1 MTLTLTRHV
10 VRLVGGR
17 ILAALAVLVGILQI
31 LDLLD
36 VTTDILDRQLG
47 AGGVAYYALLRMPRL
62 IEQAAPLAVLA
73 GSLFAFTQLARESAV
88 TAMRSTGMSAYR
100 LTAMAA
106 PAAVAVMV
114 LQLVMGSWVAP
125 RTDETLAQWWR
136 ATAPAAEPMN
146 VSPRTFR
153 VGGEIVVAAPVDDS
167 GRQLKDV
174 TIYRRDAYGRL
185 LQRTHADAAIYQDG
199 QWRLISPRFDAIG
212 ADSVRQS
219 SAAEMVWPNRLN
231 PADVRTLFSPEQS
244 VSPGSARRALEGGAS
259 ERPRA
264 FYATQLQRIW
274 AAPFAA
280 LVMLLLA
287 APSALAN
294 FRNGK
299 GATLLV
305 VSLAAGLLFIVVD
318 GIFTALGESGSAPA
332 LLAAWSAPVIFAGLG
347 ATALLYLEG

>member
-1 MTLTLTRHV
+1 MTLTRHV

-36 VTTDILDRQLG
+36 VTTDILDRRLG
-47 AGGVAYYALLRMPRL
+47 IAGVAYYAALRMPRL

-73 GSLFAFTQLARESAV
+73 GCLFAFTQLARESAV

-106 PAAVAVMV
+106 PAAVLILL
-114 LQLVMGSWVAP
+114 LQLAMGAWVAP
-125 RTDETLAQWWR
+125 RTDSILTRWWR
-136 ATAPAAEPMN
+136 ATTPATQVTN
-146 VSPRTFR
+146 VAPRTFR

-167 GRQLKDV
+167 GRRLKDV
-174 TIYRRDAYGRL
+174 TIYRRDAEGRL
-185 LQRTHADAAIYQDG
+185 LQRTVAPSATYENG
-199 QWRLISPRFDAIG
+199 RWRLTAPRFDAIG
-212 ADSVRQS
+212 LGAVQQS
-219 SAAEMVWPNRLN
+219 SAKEMAWTNRLN
-231 PADVRTLFSPEQS
+231 PTDVRTLFSQEQS
-244 VSPGSARRALEGGAS
+244 ISPGSARRALEGGAS
-259 ERPRA
+259 ARPRS

-287 APSALAN
+287 APAALAN
-294 FRNGK
+294 FRSGR
-299 GATLLV
+299 GATLLII
-305 VSLAAGLLFIVVD
+305 SLAAGLVFLVID
-318 GIFTALGESGSAPA
+318 GIFTALGESGAAPA
-332 LLAAWSAPVIFAGLG
+332 VLAAWSAPIIFAGLG

>member
-1 MTLTLTRHV
+1 
-10 VRLVGGR
+10 
-17 ILAALAVLVGILQI
+17 
-31 LDLLD
+31 

-47 AGGVAYYALLRMPRL
+47 AGGVAYYAALRLPRL

-73 GSLFAFTQLARESAV
+73 GCLFAFAQLARESAV
-88 TAMRSTGMSAYR
+88 VAMRSTGMSAYR

-106 PAAVAVMV
+106 PAAVLILV
-114 LQLVMGSWVAP
+114 LQLVMGVWVAP
-125 RTDETLAQWWR
+125 RTDEMLTRWWR

-146 VSPRTFR
+146 VAPRTFR

-167 GRQLKDV
+167 GRRLKNV
-174 TIYRRDAYGRL
+174 TIYRRDVYGRL
-185 LQRTHADAAIYQDG
+185 MQRTFAPSATYQDG
-199 QWRLISPRFDAIG
+199 RWRLESPRFEAIG
-212 ADSVRQS
+212 AGAVQQS
-219 SAAEMVWPNRLN
+219 SAAEMAWTNRLN
-231 PADVRTLFSPEQS
+231 PTDVRTLFSQEQS

-259 ERPRA
+259 ARPRS

-294 FRNGK
+294 FRSGK
-299 GATLLV
+299 GATLLII
-305 VSLAAGLLFIVVD
+305 SLAAGLMFLVID
-318 GIFTALGESGSAPA
+318 GIFTALGESGAAPA
-332 LLAAWSAPVIFAGLG
+332 VLAAWAAPVIFAGLG